1 MKLVMRMILVAAMAV
16 ATLGTVSAQRQ
27 GGGFG
32 GGGFVLSA
40 YSMVGTSEELQ
51 KELKISD
58 EQKTKLKEAM
68 EPINKKRMEM
78 FTRGQGGQQQT
89 DEQRKERAEK
99 MAKLTEETK
108 AAVGT
113 VLNAEQGKRLGQ
125 IDYQMMG
132 MAAYSNAEVQKKMSF
147 TDAQKE
153 TVKATVEAYE
163 KDRTE
168 LSKDMPRRTPGAQP
182 SDEDQK
188 KRADVTKKI
197 AALSKEADEKIVE
210 SLTADQKKTWTDMIG
225 EKVDVSKF
233 MQFGGPRRPMT
244 N

>member
-1 MKLVMRMILVAAMAV
+1 MKLVLRMILVAAMAV
-16 ATLGTVSAQRQ
+16 ATLGTVSAQRP
-27 GGGFG
+27 GG
-32 GGGFVLSA
+32 GGGFVPSA
-40 YSMVGTSEELQ
+40 YGAVGTSEDLQ

-68 EPINKKRMEM
+68 EPINKKRTEL

-89 DEQRKERAEK
+89 DEQRKERTEK
-99 MAKLTEETK
+99 MVKLAEETK

-113 VLNAEQGKRLGQ
+113 VLNAEQTKRIGQ

-132 MAAYSNAEVQKKMSF
+132 IAAYSNAEVQKKMSF
-147 TDAQKE
+147 TDDQKE
-153 TVKATVEAYE
+153 KVKATVEAYQ
-163 KDRTE
+163 KDREE
-168 LSKDMPRRTPGAQP
+168 LNKDMPRRSQQP
-182 SDEDQK
+182 SDEDKK

-197 AALSKEADEKIVE
+197 TALNKEAQDKIVE
-210 SLTADQKKTWTDMIG
+210 SLTAEQKKTWTDMIG

-233 MQFGGPRRPMT
+233 MPQFGGPRRPMT

>member
-1 MKLVMRMILVAAMAV
+1 MKLVMRMILVVAMVV
-16 ATLGTVSAQRQ
+16 ASLGTVSAQRQ
-27 GGGFG
+27 GGGG
-32 GGGFVLSA
+32 GGGFVPSA
-40 YSMVGTSEELQ
+40 YGVVGTSEDLQ

-68 EPINKKRMEM
+68 EPINKKRLKLVP
-78 FTRGQGGQQQT
+78 RGQGGQQQT
-89 DEQRKERAEK
+89 DEQRKERTEK
-99 MAKLTEETK
+99 MAKLTDETK

-113 VLNAEQGKRLGQ
+113 VLNAEQAKRLGQ

-153 TVKATVEAYE
+153 TVKATVEAYR
-163 KDRTE
+163 KDREE
-168 LSKDMPRRTPGAQP
+168 LNKDMPRRSQQP
-182 SDEDQK
+182 SDEDLK
-188 KRADVTKKI
+188 KLADLRKKGV
-197 AALSKEADEKIVE
+197 ALSKEAEEKIVE
-210 SLTADQKKTWTDMIG
+210 VLTAEQKKIWTDMIG

-233 MQFGGPRRPMT
+233 MQFGPRRPMT

>member
-1 MKLVMRMILVAAMAV
+1 MKLVMRMILVVAMAV
-16 ATLGTVSAQRQ
+16 ASLGTVLAQRQ
-27 GGGFG
+27 GGGG
-32 GGGFVLSA
+32 GGGFVPSA
-40 YSMVGTSEELQ
+40 YGVVGTSEDLQ

-68 EPINKKRMEM
+68 EPINKKRMELVP
-78 FTRGQGGQQQT
+78 RGQGGQQQT
-89 DEQRKERAEK
+89 DEQRKERTEK

-113 VLNAEQGKRLGQ
+113 VLNAEQAKRLGQ

-153 TVKATVEAYE
+153 TVKATVEAYR
-163 KDRTE
+163 KDREE
-168 LSKDMPRRTPGAQP
+168 LNKDMPRRSQQP
-182 SDEDQK
+182 SDEDLK
-188 KRADVTKKI
+188 KLADLRKKGV
-197 AALSKEADEKIVE
+197 ALSKEAEEKIVE
-210 SLTADQKKTWTDMIG
+210 VLTAEQKKIWTDMIG

-233 MQFGGPRRPMT
+233 MQFGPRRPMT

>member
-1 MKLVMRMILVAAMAV
+1 MKLVLRMILVAAMAV
-16 ATLGTVSAQRQ
+16 ATLGTVSAQRP
-27 GGGFG
+27 GGGG
-32 GGGFVLSA
+32 GGGFVPSA
-40 YSMVGTSEELQ
+40 YGAVGSNEDLQ

-68 EPINKKRMEM
+68 EPINKKRTEL
-78 FTRGQGGQQQT
+78 FARGQGGQQQT
-89 DEQRKERAEK
+89 DEQRKESTEK
-99 MAKLTEETK
+99 RAKLAEETK

-113 VLNAEQGKRLGQ
+113 VLNAEQTKRIGQ

-147 TDAQKE
+147 TDDQKE
-153 TVKATVEAYE
+153 KVKATVEAYQ
-163 KDRTE
+163 KDREE
-168 LSKDMPRRTPGAQP
+168 LNKDMPPRSQQP
-182 SDEDQK
+182 SDEDKK

-197 AALSKEADEKIVE
+197 AALSKEAQDKIVE

-225 EKVDVSKF
+225 EKIDVSKF
-233 MQFGGPRRPMT
+233 MPQFGGRRPMT

>member
-1 MKLVMRMILVAAMAV
+1 MKLVLRMILVAAMAV
-16 ATLGTVSAQRQ
+16 ATLGTVSAQRP
-27 GGGFG
+27 GG
-32 GGGFVLSA
+32 GGGFVPSA
-40 YSMVGTSEELQ
+40 YGAVGTSEDLQ

-68 EPINKKRMEM
+68 EPINKKRTEL

-89 DEQRKERAEK
+89 DEQRKERTEK
-99 MAKLTEETK
+99 MVKLAEETK

-113 VLNAEQGKRLGQ
+113 VLNAEQTKRIGQ

-147 TDAQKE
+147 TDDQKE
-153 TVKATVEAYE
+153 KVKATVEAYQ
-163 KDRTE
+163 KDREE
-168 LSKDMPRRTPGAQP
+168 LNKDMPRRSQQP
-182 SDEDQK
+182 SDEDKK

-197 AALSKEADEKIVE
+197 TALNKEAQDKIVE
-210 SLTADQKKTWTDMIG
+210 SLTAEQKKTWTDMIG

-233 MQFGGPRRPMT
+233 MPQFGGQRRPMT

>member
-1 MKLVMRMILVAAMAV
+1 MKLVMRMILVVAMAV
-16 ATLGTVSAQRQ
+16 ASLGTVLAQRQ
-27 GGGFG
+27 GGG
-32 GGGFVLSA
+32 GGFVPSA
-40 YSMVGTSEELQ
+40 YGVVGTSEDLQ

-68 EPINKKRMEM
+68 EPINKKRMELVP
-78 FTRGQGGQQQT
+78 RGQGGQQQT
-89 DEQRKERAEK
+89 DEQRKERTEK

-113 VLNAEQGKRLGQ
+113 VLNAEQAKRLGQ

-153 TVKATVEAYE
+153 TVKATVEAYR
-163 KDRTE
+163 KDREE
-168 LSKDMPRRTPGAQP
+168 LNKDMPRRSQQP
-182 SDEDQK
+182 SDEDLK
-188 KRADVTKKI
+188 KLADLRKKGV
-197 AALSKEADEKIVE
+197 ALSKEAEEKIVE
-210 SLTADQKKTWTDMIG
+210 VLTAEQKKIWTDMIG

-233 MQFGGPRRPMT
+233 MQFGPRRPMT

>member
-1 MKLVMRMILVAAMAV
+1 MKLVLRMILVAAMAV

-27 GGGFG
+27 GGG

-40 YSMVGTSEELQ
+40 YNVVGTSEDLQ

-68 EPINKKRMEM
+68 EPINKKRTEL
-78 FTRGQGGQQQT
+78 FARGQGGQQQT
-89 DEQRKERAEK
+89 DEQRKESTEK
-99 MAKLTEETK
+99 RAKLAEETK

-113 VLNAEQGKRLGQ
+113 VLNAEQTKRIGQ

-147 TDAQKE
+147 TDDQKE
-153 TVKATVEAYE
+153 KVKATVEAYQ
-163 KDRTE
+163 KDREE
-168 LSKDMPRRTPGAQP
+168 LNKDMPPRSQQP
-182 SDEDQK
+182 SDEDKK

-197 AALSKEADEKIVE
+197 AALSKEAQDKIVE
-210 SLTADQKKTWTDMIG
+210 SLTADQKKTWTDIIG
-225 EKVDVSKF
+225 EKIDVSKF
-233 MQFGGPRRPMT
+233 MPQFGGRRPMT

>member
-1 MKLVMRMILVAAMAV
+1 MKLVLRMILVAAMAV
-16 ATLGTVSAQRQ
+16 ATLGTVSAQRP
-27 GGGFG
+27 G
-32 GGGFVLSA
+32 GGGFVPSA
-40 YSMVGTSEELQ
+40 YGAVGTSEDLQ

-68 EPINKKRMEM
+68 EPINKKRTEL
-78 FTRGQGGQQQT
+78 RGQGGQQQT
-89 DEQRKERAEK
+89 DEQRKERTEK

-113 VLNAEQGKRLGQ
+113 ILNAEQAKRLGQ

-132 MAAYSNAEVQKKMSF
+132 IAAYSNADVQKKMSF
-147 TDAQKE
+147 TDDQKE
-153 TVKATVEAYE
+153 TVKATVEAYQ

-168 LSKDMPRRTPGAQP
+168 LMKDAPPRGQQP
-182 SDEDQK
+182 SDEDK
-188 KRADVTKKI
+188 KKTADLRKKV
-197 AALSKEADEKIVE
+197 AALSKEAEEKIAE
-210 SLTADQKKTWTDMIG
+210 SLTADQKKIWTDMIG

-233 MQFGGPRRPMT
+233 MPQFGGGRRPMT

>member
-1 MKLVMRMILVAAMAV
+1 MILVVAMAV
-16 ATLGTVSAQRQ
+16 ASLGTVSAQRQ
-27 GGGFG
+27 GGGG
-32 GGGFVLSA
+32 GGGFVPSA
-40 YSMVGTSEELQ
+40 YGVVGTSEDLQ

-68 EPINKKRMEM
+68 EPINKKRMELVP
-78 FTRGQGGQQQT
+78 RGQGGQQQT
-89 DEQRKERAEK
+89 DEQRKERTEK
-99 MAKLTEETK
+99 MAKLTDETK

-113 VLNAEQGKRLGQ
+113 VLNAEQAKRLGQ

-153 TVKATVEAYE
+153 TVKATVEAYR
-163 KDRTE
+163 KDREE
-168 LSKDMPRRTPGAQP
+168 LNKDMPRRSQQP
-182 SDEDQK
+182 SDKDLK
-188 KRADVTKKI
+188 KLADLRKKGV
-197 AALSKEADEKIVE
+197 ALSKEAEEKIVE
-210 SLTADQKKTWTDMIG
+210 VLTAEQKKIWTDMIG

-233 MQFGGPRRPMT
+233 MQFGPRRPMT

>member
-1 MKLVMRMILVAAMAV
+1 MKLVMRMILVVAMAV
-16 ATLGTVSAQRQ
+16 ASLGTVSAQRQ
-27 GGGFG
+27 GGGG
-32 GGGFVLSA
+32 GGGFVPSA
-40 YSMVGTSEELQ
+40 YGVVGTSEDLQ

-68 EPINKKRMEM
+68 EPINKKRMELVP
-78 FTRGQGGQQQT
+78 RGQGGQQQT
-89 DEQRKERAEK
+89 DEQRKERTEK
-99 MAKLTEETK
+99 IAKLTEETK

-113 VLNAEQGKRLGQ
+113 VLNAEQAKRLGQ

-153 TVKATVEAYE
+153 TVKATVEAYR
-163 KDRTE
+163 KDREE
-168 LSKDMPRRTPGAQP
+168 LNKDMPRRSQQP
-182 SDEDQK
+182 SDEDLK
-188 KRADVTKKI
+188 KLADLRKKGV
-197 AALSKEADEKIVE
+197 ALSKEAEEKIVE
-210 SLTADQKKTWTDMIG
+210 VLTAEQKKIWTDMIG

-233 MQFGGPRRPMT
+233 MQFGPRRPMT

>member
-1 MKLVMRMILVAAMAV
+1 MKLVMRMILVVAMAV
-16 ATLGTVSAQRQ
+16 ASLGTVSAQRQ
-27 GGGFG
+27 GGGG
-32 GGGFVLSA
+32 GGGFVPSA
-40 YSMVGTSEELQ
+40 YGVVGTSEDLQ

-68 EPINKKRMEM
+68 EPINKKRMELVP
-78 FTRGQGGQQQT
+78 RGQGGQQQT
-89 DEQRKERAEK
+89 DEQRKERTEK
-99 MAKLTEETK
+99 MAKLTDETK

-113 VLNAEQGKRLGQ
+113 VLNAEQAKRLGQ

-153 TVKATVEAYE
+153 TVKATVEAYR
-163 KDRTE
+163 KDREE
-168 LSKDMPRRTPGAQP
+168 LNKDMPRRSQQP
-182 SDEDQK
+182 SDEDLK
-188 KRADVTKKI
+188 KLADLRKKGV
-197 AALSKEADEKIVE
+197 ALSKEAEEKIVE
-210 SLTADQKKTWTDMIG
+210 VLTAEQKKIWTDMIG

-233 MQFGGPRRPMT
+233 MQFGPRRPMT

>member
-16 ATLGTVSAQRQ
+16 ATLSTASAQRQ
-27 GGGFG
+27 GGGG
-32 GGGFVLSA
+32 GGGFVPSA
-40 YSMVGTSEELQ
+40 YGVVGTSEDLQ

-58 EQKTKLKEAM
+58 EQKTKLKDAM
-68 EPINKKRMEM
+68 EPINKKRMEL
-78 FTRGQGGQQQT
+78 FTRGQGGQQT

-99 MAKLTEETK
+99 MTKLAEETK

-113 VLNAEQGKRLGQ
+113 VLNAEQTKRLGQ

-132 MAAYSNAEVQKKMSF
+132 IAAYSNAEVQKKMSF
-147 TDAQKE
+147 TDDQKDK
-153 TVKATVEAYE
+153 VKATVEAYQ
-163 KDRTE
+163 KDRAE
-168 LSKDMPRRTPGAQP
+168 LMKDAPRRTPGQQP
-182 SDEDQK
+182 SEDDQK
-188 KRADVTKKI
+188 KSADLRRKGV
-197 AALSKEADEKIVE
+197 ALSKEAEDKIVE

>member
-1 MKLVMRMILVAAMAV
+1 MILVVAMAV
-16 ATLGTVSAQRQ
+16 ASLGTVSAQRQ
-27 GGGFG
+27 GGGG
-32 GGGFVLSA
+32 GGGFVPSA
-40 YSMVGTSEELQ
+40 YGVVGTSEDLQ

-68 EPINKKRMEM
+68 EPINKKRMELVP
-78 FTRGQGGQQQT
+78 RGQGGQQQT
-89 DEQRKERAEK
+89 DEQRKERTEK
-99 MAKLTEETK
+99 MAKLTDETK

-113 VLNAEQGKRLGQ
+113 VLNAEQAKRLGQ

-153 TVKATVEAYE
+153 TVKATVEAYR
-163 KDRTE
+163 KDREE
-168 LSKDMPRRTPGAQP
+168 LNKDMPRRSQQP
-182 SDEDQK
+182 SDEDLK
-188 KRADVTKKI
+188 KLADLRKKGV
-197 AALSKEADEKIVE
+197 ALSKEAEEKIVE
-210 SLTADQKKTWTDMIG
+210 VLTAEQKKIWTDMIG

-233 MQFGGPRRPMT
+233 MQFGPRRPMT

>member
-1 MKLVMRMILVAAMAV
+1 MKLVMRMILVVAMVV
-16 ATLGTVSAQRQ
+16 ASLGTVSAQRQ
-27 GGGFG
+27 GGGG
-32 GGGFVLSA
+32 GGGFVPSA
-40 YSMVGTSEELQ
+40 YGVVGTSEDLQ

-68 EPINKKRMEM
+68 EPINKKRMELVP
-78 FTRGQGGQQQT
+78 RGQGGQQQT
-89 DEQRKERAEK
+89 DEQRKERTEK

-113 VLNAEQGKRLGQ
+113 VLNAEQAKRLGQ

-153 TVKATVEAYE
+153 TVKATVEAYR
-163 KDRTE
+163 KDREE
-168 LSKDMPRRTPGAQP
+168 LNKDMPRRSQQP
-182 SDEDQK
+182 SDEDLK
-188 KRADVTKKI
+188 KLADLRKKGV
-197 AALSKEADEKIVE
+197 ALSKEAEEKIVE
-210 SLTADQKKTWTDMIG
+210 VLTAEQKKIWTDMIG

-233 MQFGGPRRPMT
+233 MQFGPRRPMT

>member
-1 MKLVMRMILVAAMAV
+1 MKLVLRMILVAAMAV
-16 ATLGTVSAQRQ
+16 ATLGTASAQRP
-27 GGGFG
+27 GGG
-32 GGGFVLSA
+32 GGGFVPSA
-40 YSMVGTSEELQ
+40 YGAVGTSEDLQ

-68 EPINKKRMEM
+68 EPINKKRTEL

-89 DEQRKERAEK
+89 DEQRKERTEK
-99 MAKLTEETK
+99 MVKLAEETK

-113 VLNAEQGKRLGQ
+113 VLNAEQTKRIGQ

-132 MAAYSNAEVQKKMSF
+132 IAAYSNAEVQKKMSF
-147 TDAQKE
+147 TDDQKE
-153 TVKATVEAYE
+153 KVKATVEAYQ
-163 KDRTE
+163 KDREE
-168 LSKDMPRRTPGAQP
+168 LNKDMPRRSQQP
-182 SDEDQK
+182 SDEDKK

-197 AALSKEADEKIVE
+197 AALSKEAQDKIVE
-210 SLTADQKKTWTDMIG
+210 SLTTEQKKTWTDMIG

-233 MQFGGPRRPMT
+233 MPQFGGQRRPMT

>member
-1 MKLVMRMILVAAMAV
+1 MKLVMRMILVVAMAV
-16 ATLGTVSAQRQ
+16 ASLGTVSAQRQ
-27 GGGFG
+27 GGGG
-32 GGGFVLSA
+32 GGGFVPSA
-40 YSMVGTSEELQ
+40 YGVVGTSEDLQ

-68 EPINKKRMEM
+68 EPINKKRMELVP
-78 FTRGQGGQQQT
+78 RGQQQT
-89 DEQRKERAEK
+89 DEQRKERTEK
-99 MAKLTEETK
+99 IAKLTEETK

-113 VLNAEQGKRLGQ
+113 VLNAEQAKRLGQ

-153 TVKATVEAYE
+153 TVKATVEAYR
-163 KDRTE
+163 KDREE
-168 LSKDMPRRTPGAQP
+168 LNKDMPRRSQQP
-182 SDEDQK
+182 SDEDLK
-188 KRADVTKKI
+188 KLADLRKKGV
-197 AALSKEADEKIVE
+197 ALSKEAEEKIVE
-210 SLTADQKKTWTDMIG
+210 VLTAEQKKIWTDMIG

-233 MQFGGPRRPMT
+233 MQFGPRRPMT

>member
-1 MKLVMRMILVAAMAV
+1 MKLVLRMILVAAMAV
-16 ATLGTVSAQRQ
+16 ATLGTVSAQRP
-27 GGGFG
+27 GG
-32 GGGFVLSA
+32 GGGFVPSA
-40 YSMVGTSEELQ
+40 YGAVGTSEDLQ

-68 EPINKKRMEM
+68 EPINKKRTEL

-89 DEQRKERAEK
+89 DEQRKERTEK
-99 MAKLTEETK
+99 MVKLAEETK

-113 VLNAEQGKRLGQ
+113 VLNAEQTKRLGQ

-132 MAAYSNAEVQKKMSF
+132 IAAYSNAEVQKKMSF
-147 TDAQKE
+147 TDDQKE
-153 TVKATVEAYE
+153 KVKATVEAYQ
-163 KDRTE
+163 KDREE
-168 LSKDMPRRTPGAQP
+168 LNKDMPRRSQQP
-182 SDEDQK
+182 SDEDKK

-197 AALSKEADEKIVE
+197 TALNKEAQDKIVE
-210 SLTADQKKTWTDMIG
+210 SLTAEQKKTWTDMIG

-233 MQFGGPRRPMT
+233 MPQFGGQRRPMT

>member
-1 MKLVMRMILVAAMAV
+1 MKLVLRMILVAAMALT
-16 ATLGTVSAQRQ
+16 TLGTVSAQRP
-27 GGGFG
+27 G
-32 GGGFVLSA
+32 GGGGYTPSA
-40 YSMVGTSEELQ
+40 YGAVGANEELQ

-68 EPINKKRMEM
+68 DPINKKRMEL

-89 DEQRKERAEK
+89 DEQRKERTEK

-113 VLNAEQGKRLGQ
+113 VLNAEQAKRLGQ

-153 TVKATVEAYE
+153 TVKATVEAYQ

-168 LSKDMPRRTPGAQP
+168 LMKDAPRGGRQP

-188 KRADVTKKI
+188 KLADLRKKGV
-197 AALSKEADEKIVE
+197 ALSKEAEEKIVAV
-210 SLTADQKKTWTDMIG
+210 LTDDQKKIWTDMIG
-225 EKVDVSKF
+225 EKADVSKF
-233 MQFGGPRRPMT
+233 MPQFGGQRRPMT

>member
-1 MKLVMRMILVAAMAV
+1 MILVVAMAV
-16 ATLGTVSAQRQ
+16 ASLGTVSAQRQ
-27 GGGFG
+27 GGGG
-32 GGGFVLSA
+32 GGGFVPSA
-40 YSMVGTSEELQ
+40 YGVVGTSEDLQ

-68 EPINKKRMEM
+68 EPINKKRMELVP
-78 FTRGQGGQQQT
+78 RGQGGQQQT
-89 DEQRKERAEK
+89 DEQRKERTEK

-113 VLNAEQGKRLGQ
+113 VLNAEQAKRLGQ

-153 TVKATVEAYE
+153 TVKATVEAYR
-163 KDRTE
+163 KDREE
-168 LSKDMPRRTPGAQP
+168 LNKDMPRRSQQP
-182 SDEDQK
+182 SDEDLK
-188 KRADVTKKI
+188 KLADLRKKGV
-197 AALSKEADEKIVE
+197 ALSKEAEEKIVE
-210 SLTADQKKTWTDMIG
+210 VLTAEQKKIWTDMIG

-233 MQFGGPRRPMT
+233 MQFGPRRPMT

>member
-16 ATLGTVSAQRQ
+16 ATLATASAQRP
-27 GGGFG
+27 GGVGG

-40 YSMVGTSEELQ
+40 YSVVGTSEDLQ

-68 EPINKKRMEM
+68 EPINKKRTEL
-78 FTRGQGGQQQT
+78 FTRGGFGQQQT

-99 MAKLTEETK
+99 MTKLAEETK

-113 VLNAEQGKRLGQ
+113 VLNAEQTKRLGQ

-147 TDAQKE
+147 TDDQKE
-153 TVKATVEAYE
+153 KVKATVEAYQ

-168 LSKDMPRRTPGAQP
+168 LMKDAPRGGRQP
-182 SDEDQK
+182 SDEDLK
-188 KRADVTKKI
+188 KLADLRKKGV
-197 AALSKEADEKIVE
+197 ALSKEAEDKIVE

>member
-1 MKLVMRMILVAAMAV
+1 MILVVAMAV
-16 ATLGTVSAQRQ
+16 ASLGTVSAQRQ
-27 GGGFG
+27 GGGG
-32 GGGFVLSA
+32 GGGFVPSA
-40 YSMVGTSEELQ
+40 YGVVGTSEDLQ

-68 EPINKKRMEM
+68 EPINKKRMELVP
-78 FTRGQGGQQQT
+78 RGQQQT
-89 DEQRKERAEK
+89 DEQRKERTEK
-99 MAKLTEETK
+99 IAKLTEETK

-113 VLNAEQGKRLGQ
+113 VLNAEQAKRLGQ

-153 TVKATVEAYE
+153 TVKATVEAYR
-163 KDRTE
+163 KDREE
-168 LSKDMPRRTPGAQP
+168 LNKDMPRRSQQP
-182 SDEDQK
+182 SDEDLK
-188 KRADVTKKI
+188 KLADLRKKGV
-197 AALSKEADEKIVE
+197 ALSKEAEEKIVE
-210 SLTADQKKTWTDMIG
+210 VLTAEQKKIWTDMIG

-233 MQFGGPRRPMT
+233 MQFGPRRPMT

>member
-1 MKLVMRMILVAAMAV
+1 MKLVLRMILVAAMAV
-16 ATLGTVSAQRQ
+16 ATLGTASAQRP
-27 GGGFG
+27 GGG
-32 GGGFVLSA
+32 GGGFVPSA
-40 YSMVGTSEELQ
+40 YGAVGTSEDLQ

-68 EPINKKRMEM
+68 EPINKKRTEL

-89 DEQRKERAEK
+89 DEQRKERTEK
-99 MAKLTEETK
+99 MVKLAEETK

-113 VLNAEQGKRLGQ
+113 VLNAEQTKRIGQ

-132 MAAYSNAEVQKKMSF
+132 IAAYSNAEVQKKMSF
-147 TDAQKE
+147 TDDQKE
-153 TVKATVEAYE
+153 KVKATVEAYQ
-163 KDRTE
+163 KDREE
-168 LSKDMPRRTPGAQP
+168 LNKDMPRRSQQP
-182 SDEDQK
+182 SDEDKK

-197 AALSKEADEKIVE
+197 AALSKEAQDKIVE
-210 SLTADQKKTWTDMIG
+210 SLTAEQKKTWTDMIG

-233 MQFGGPRRPMT
+233 MPQFGGQRRPMT